1 MEKIN
6 ITKFFESINYN
17 WQNDL
22 DYIKEIALITKTRI
36 DENKHTEMPYGIEQ
50 TFLIKSIAK
59 NIKANNFY
67 EIGSGRGTASF
78 AVSLEKS
85 INSVYSFDK
94 FPRFIKQETAINYRP
109 ARVSLNNIKD
119 LIPFTEKTKIK
130 FRHIYLRPYYTK
142 LLQNKVDLCFI
153 DGNHDD
159 YDIVMKD
166 FLNCLKVVKKNK
178 GIILF
183 DDYFPNQY
191 IVRNVVQDVLQKY
204 NFKSKLIEFRG
215 HIFENG
221 EKESNSGIVMME
233 TYSN

>member
-6 ITKFFESINYN
+6 IIKYFESVNYN

-22 DYIKEIALITKTRI
+22 NYIKEIALITKTRV
-36 DENKHTEMPYGIEQ
+36 DDNKYLEMPYGIEQ

-59 NIKANNFY
+59 SIKANNFY

-78 AVSLEKS
+78 AVALETTIK
-85 INSVYSFDK
+85 NVYSFDK
-94 FPRFIKQETAINYRP
+94 FPRFIKQDTAIKYRP
-109 ARVSLNNIKD
+109 AKVSLNNIKD

-142 LLQNKVDLCFI
+142 LLQNKIDLCFI

-166 FLNCLKVVKKNK
+166 FLNCLKVINKNK

-191 IVRNVVQDVLQKY
+191 IVKNVVQDILQKY

-233 TYSN
+233 IHSN

>member
-1 MEKIN
+1 MEKIA

-17 WQNDL
+17 WKNDF
-22 DYIKEIALITKTRI
+22 DVIKEIALITKTRV
-36 DENKHTEMPYGIEQ
+36 DENKDSVMPYGIEQ

-78 AVSLEKS
+78 AVSLEKT

-94 FPRFIKQETAINYRP
+94 FPRFIKQDTAINYRQ
-109 ARVSLNNIKD
+109 AKVSLNNLKKI
-119 LIPFTEKTKIK
+119 IPYSEKTKIK

-142 LLQNKVDLCFI
+142 LLTGKVDLCFI

-166 FLNCLKVVKKNK
+166 FLNCLKVVKKEK

-183 DDYFPNQY
+183 DDYSPDQY
-191 IVRNVVQDVLQKY
+191 VVRNVVYDVLQNY
-204 NFKSKLIEFRG
+204 NFKTKLIEFRG

-233 TYSN
+233 THSN